1 MTAVG
6 HRCHMLCMHHLVCLF
21 VIFHVVKE
29 TLLTE
34 FRLHSAAQRISFQ
47 WAETEFPYLN
57 AIAKNVI
64 NRKRVSVLLTI
75 IYCRLIVTLLNAL
88 NKWIKSQ
95 FSSSFI
101 QLIRW
106 FHFRKWRS
114 RCNSFCIKWAMH
126 SFMQGVSIGLAFSML
141 KDGKIC
147 FPLPHPPSSWPLGI
161 RWVLLQYKCWWWR

>member
-21 VIFHVVKE
+21 VILYVAKE

-34 FRLHSAAQRISFQ
+34 FRLHSASQRISFQ

-57 AIAKNVI
+57 TIAKNLT
-64 NRKRVSVLLTI
+64 NWTWVSVLLTI
-75 IYCRLIVTLLNAL
+75 IYCRLIVTLLNAM

-106 FHFRKWRS
+106 FHFRKWGS
-114 RCNSFCIKWAMH
+114 KCNSFCIKWAVR
-126 SFMQGVSIGLAFSML
+126 SFMQGISISLAMSVL
-141 KDGKIC
+141 KDGMIC
-147 FPLPHPPSSWPLGI
+147 FPPVKVTTGHTVSAHAVQILMVEI
-161 RWVLLQYKCWWWR
+161 T